1 MVLIS
6 IGFSLFLIPGV
17 QKKIFLKILDRPG
30 IEINIEHIKIG
41 WGEMKMNSFH
51 FSQNGIEI
59 NFDTLKV
66 ELLALSLLTKNE
78 INLNHLTLTGL
89 KVILPHKS
97 QPKEI
102 HSIVLNSKL
111 EVDTLQGSFILKRI
125 QSTYEVH
132 TPETIHLKNIFYTHN
147 GRLLLKEIE
156 IATLF
161 NVAIGLDS
169 KKYLF
174 TDLNI
179 SSKETLL
186 TTGECRVLII
196 DGKEQQPL
204 VKAEMELN
212 GSLPSCLEQ
221 PLLSSFKNIEGGK
234 FSLTGHF
241 KLNNLWSANLKL
253 QFEELKL
260 HKSPTQ
266 IPIVEFDFTG
276 HLDQNGTV
284 DLNVP
289 FIIEGAEGISD
300 GSLQLSSNWVQNRH
314 EVDALLIGKHLYLSD
329 IILLSS
335 VYQPI
340 ETSSFEGPISYIPL
354 LTNQPSSATSHHFI
368 HISSDGK
375 QPDMKPFWS
384 HYSGQMIIDY
394 KRININ
400 SDCYLDNLVSEIHID
415 NEKISIKDL
424 GAIMYKS
431 PFHLKGTL
439 KFFADN
445 PELYFTET
453 QAQLSNFDI
462 GEYLA
467 KRDPNSRP
475 VLEAVVNITSN
486 LQFYGLKL
494 DNLLNKAQG
503 QLTINSTKGIFRTL
517 DIAGDNIRTGA
528 DLLSTFG
535 SLLGN
540 KVRELRTAD
549 RLANF
554 FRNIHFDSFKIE
566 AIRDKN
572 LDIHLTDL
580 FVKNQDIHL
589 IGQGLISYQ
598 KGVPILDQPIKIKSR
613 FSAKNEVAN
622 FLQKLTLLK
631 NRRDNLGYKIGPSFF
646 INGSLNHLDFSD
658 LYRVIFQASKNTLS
672 PKTQ

>member
-1 MVLIS
+1 
-6 IGFSLFLIPGV
+6 
-17 QKKIFLKILDRPG
+17 
-30 IEINIEHIKIG
+30 
-41 WGEMKMNSFH
+41 
-51 FSQNGIEI
+51 
-59 NFDTLKV
+59 
-66 ELLALSLLTKNE
+66 
-78 INLNHLTLTGL
+78 
-89 KVILPHKS
+89 
-97 QPKEI
+97 
-102 HSIVLNSKL
+102 
-111 EVDTLQGSFILKRI
+111 
-125 QSTYEVH
+125 
-132 TPETIHLKNIFYTHN
+132 
-147 GRLLLKEIE
+147 
-156 IATLF
+156 
-161 NVAIGLDS
+161 
-169 KKYLF
+169 
-174 TDLNI
+174 
-179 SSKETLL
+179 
-186 TTGECRVLII
+186 
-196 DGKEQQPL
+196 
-204 VKAEMELN
+204 
-212 GSLPSCLEQ
+212 
-221 PLLSSFKNIEGGK
+221 
-234 FSLTGHF
+234 
-241 KLNNLWSANLKL
+241 
-253 QFEELKL
+253 
-260 HKSPTQ
+260 
-266 IPIVEFDFTG
+266 
-276 HLDQNGTV
+276 
-284 DLNVP
+284 
-289 FIIEGAEGISD
+289 
-300 GSLQLSSNWVQNRH
+300 
-314 EVDALLIGKHLYLSD
+314 
-329 IILLSS
+329 
-335 VYQPI
+335 
-340 ETSSFEGPISYIPL
+340 
-354 LTNQPSSATSHHFI
+354 
-368 HISSDGK
+368 
-375 QPDMKPFWS
+375 
-384 HYSGQMIIDY
+384 MIIDY

-517 DIAGDNIRTGA
+517 DIAGDNIKTGA